1 MKDRQDEYPIVS
13 IYGKVNHKVF
23 KLCICIK

>member
-1 MKDRQDEYPIVS
+1 MIDRQDEYPNVS
-13 IYGKVNHKVF
+13 IYGEGNHKVF

>member
-1 MKDRQDEYPIVS
+1 MKDRQDEYPNVS
-13 IYGKVNHKVF
+13 IYVKGNHKVF